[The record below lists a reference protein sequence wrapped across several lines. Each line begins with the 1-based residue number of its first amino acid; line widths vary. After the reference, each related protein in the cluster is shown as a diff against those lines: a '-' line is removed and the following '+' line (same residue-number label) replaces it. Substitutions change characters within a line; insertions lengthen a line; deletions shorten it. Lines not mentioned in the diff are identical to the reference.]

1 MPGGVGGAEPRGSS
15 LSRSLALR
23 DRYRGIE
30 FTVAIGGTADMPQ
43 PRGVDWTDVN
53 DPEQSLASLKSCIAA
68 SP

>member
-1 MPGGVGGAEPRGSS
+1 
-15 LSRSLALR
+15 
-23 DRYRGIE
+23 
-30 FTVAIGGTADMPQ
+30 MPQ